1 MAIVSVIK
9 DLMGSLVTRNY
20 TVLPESVQI
29 GLNKYLIDGENIII
43 TLLNHRAVYKAPKF
57 IDSNTFFYS
66 WFILTGERII
76 IAKNSSKFKRFRD
89 IPLTDIT
96 QIFYELDETEPRI
109 SITTPGNEDII
120 EFTRAGAEH
129 CENLDI
135 QINLAIENAK
145 TINSKTVNDEYIL
158 CKKCGS
164 KVLSQS
170 KYCSE
175 CGSRIDALI

>member
-1 MAIVSVIK
+1 MAIVSTIK
-9 DLMGSLVTRNY
+9 DLVGSLVTRNY
-20 TVLPESVQI
+20 TELPESVQI
-29 GLNKYLIDGENIII
+29 GLNKYLNDGEQIII
-43 TLLNHRAVYKAPKF
+43 TLLNYRAIYKAPKF
-57 IDSNTFFYS
+57 IDCNTFFQS
-66 WFILTGERII
+66 WFILTDDRII
-76 IAKNSSKFKRFRD
+76 IARNSSKFKRFRD
-89 IPLTDIT
+89 ISLTDIT
-96 QIFYELDETEPRI
+96 QIFYELDETEPKI

-120 EFTRAGAEH
+120 EFMRAGAEH
-129 CENLDI
+129 CKNLDM

-145 TINSKTVNDEYIL
+145 TINSKGVNYEYIL